1 MLTAFARA
9 IGQLGD
15 PRLLRVLGVSVLLA
29 IACFAASWFAIGW
42 LLTTTEFV
50 PTGWLELVLDVL
62 GGLATLVLTWF
73 LFPLVASAFVALF
86 LEQVA
91 AAVEARHYP
100 SLPPAKGT
108 PWPEAIAYSLR
119 FLGLVL
125 AVNAALL
132 ALMLLVPPVAA
143 VGYYIGNGWLLGRE
157 YFDLV
162 ALRRSSPDESRAL
175 RIAHGAELLAM
186 GAASAFLLTLP
197 FVNFLVP
204 VLLTATLV
212 HRCEVWRQDIGA

>member
-15 PRLLRVLGVSVLLA
+15 PRLLRLLGFSVLLA
-29 IACFAASWFAIGW
+29 IACFAAAWFAIAW
-42 LLTTTEFV
+42 LLTATAFV
-50 PTGWLELVLDVL
+50 PAGWLETVLDVL

-86 LEQVA
+86 LDEVA

-100 SLPPAKGT
+100 SLPPAKGM
-108 PWPEAIAYSLR
+108 PWLRAVGHSLR
-119 FLGLVL
+119 FLGLVV

-132 ALMLLVPPVAA
+132 LLLLLVPPVAA
-143 VGYYIGNGWLLGRE
+143 VGYYVGNGWLLGRE

-162 ALRRSSPDESRAL
+162 ALRRASPEESRSL
-175 RIAHGAELLAM
+175 RLAHGAELLTI

-197 FVNFLVP
+197 FVNFVVP
-204 VLLTATLV
+204 VVLTATLV
-212 HRCEVWRQDIGA
+212 HRCEAWRANGS